1 MIADV
6 FRSDP
11 KYVENEAKYEKIKR
25 AILGGDSDDEEGGGD
40 SGSEGDTEEGDDSE
54 EERYVSTLVC
64 FATEWFSHFFKT
76 KTRYSNSFDFFLNW
90 FSIPLSSCQVSHF
103 HVKSSE
109 VVSH

>member
-54 EERYVSTLVC
+54 EERCVF

-90 FSIPLSSCQVSHF
+90 FSIRLSSCQVSHF
-103 HVKSSE
+103 LVKSSE

>member
-1 MIADV
+1 MAWYGSCECYLMIVDV

-54 EERYVSTLVC
+54 EERCVFCNGMVL
-64 FATEWFSHFFKT
+64 
-76 KTRYSNSFDFFLNW
+76 
-90 FSIPLSSCQVSHF
+90 PLFQN
-103 HVKSSE
+103 
-109 VVSH
+109 